1 MNNTLGYHDY
11 HLALLQ
17 SLYDTI
23 RAQSAL
29 LEQLPEESN
38 ELFMERFNELLN
50 QLQQSNHDDMYLGQD
65 ILCQII
71 ARYPQIAHLIPRDL
85 LWYFGGDCL
94 HFMPDEEI
102 AQYQLL
108 DERDREMQ
116 MDRQQVVDR
125 YHQQQL
131 GTLVLQILLKV
142 PLLQSLILLLVE
154 GCQCHQ
160 EVQLDQRRR
169 DLVQK

>member
-1 MNNTLGYHDY
+1 MSTAPSYHDY

-23 RAQSAL
+23 RAQTAL
-29 LEQLPEESN
+29 LEQLQEESN
-38 ELFMERFNELLN
+38 ELFMERFDELLA
-50 QLQQSNHDDMYLGQD
+50 QLQKGDHDDLYLGQD

-94 HFMPDEEI
+94 HYMPDEEI

-108 DERDREMQ
+108 DEHRAEAEERGEAFDWEQ
-116 MDRQQVVDR
+116 ARQ
-125 YHQQQL
+125 
-131 GTLVLQILLKV
+131 
-142 PLLQSLILLLVE
+142 LLQA
-154 GCQCHQ
+154 
-160 EVQLDQRRR
+160 R
-169 DLVQK
+169 

>member
-50 QLQQSNHDDMYLGQD
+50 QLQHGNHDDMYLGQD

-102 AQYQLL
+102 AQYQFLA
-108 DERDREMQ
+108 Q
-116 MDRQQVVDR
+116 
-125 YHQQQL
+125 Y
-131 GTLVLQILLKV
+131 
-142 PLLQSLILLLVE
+142 QSRKSRFQE
-154 GCQCHQ
+154 SGCYIYN
-160 EVQLDQRRR
+160 ETYFKLFV
-169 DLVQK
+169 

>member
-1 MNNTLGYHDY
+1 MTTPLSYHAY

-17 SLYDTI
+17 SLYDTL

-29 LEQLPEESN
+29 LEQVPEESN
-38 ELFMERFNELLN
+38 ELFMERFNELLT
-50 QLQQSNHDDMYLGQD
+50 QLEQGDHDSLYLGQD

-71 ARYPQIAHLIPRDL
+71 SRYPQIAHLIPRDL

-108 DERDREMQ
+108 DEHRAQAEARGETFDWQ
-116 MDRQQVVDR
+116 QARQ
-125 YHQQQL
+125 
-131 GTLVLQILLKV
+131 
-142 PLLQSLILLLVE
+142 
-154 GCQCHQ
+154 
-160 EVQLDQRRR
+160 
-169 DLVQK
+169 LVQSN